1 MYKFIYVFDMHGR
14 RYLINVSQIIWIEEG
29 VSTDKLLHLRF
40 EDGSMLTIRNTKEVF
55 EMLVLKPWWMNI
67 YNAVKWLFRKKGVN
81 K

>member
-1 MYKFIYVFDMHGR
+1 M
-14 RYLINVSQIIWIEEG
+14 SQIIWIEESMP
-29 VSTDKLLHLRF
+29 VNDLLQLRF
-40 EDGSMLTIRNTKEVF
+40 EDGSTLTIHNTKEVF